1 MSDVSGMN
9 SSPNRSKELSF
20 WLLAAAVFLL
30 FTLPSL
36 LNATLDVGTT
46 QIIFPSGLIRWERW
60 NGQPPPVAAQVVVKN
75 FGESPV
81 SFSVLLSIDRVPVET
96 AQVESLNAYATDTLE
111 IPFALPESLGHL
123 VSCSTA
129 LTGDQQPANDRL
141 QEQFTVVPR
150 DVIFG
155 SMPPWD
161 TVTMGDLIM
170 LEARVHNFGPGS
182 DTFPVLL
189 AVTRVSDT
197 QLVFADTTPVQ
208 IDSGHAKYVFFHQ
221 WIPPN
226 SGVYRCLFRIDT
238 VPLVDAAGFFLL
250 VLPLGV
256 AEGPD
261 QSQPGARLVSVSP
274 NPMTDRASVRFR
286 LARQQSVRLYVCD
299 VTGRT
304 VAVLA
309 DGVLKSGSY
318 QRDWQAAPTV
328 PSGVYFLR
336 LETAGECDSRKLVL
350 TR

>member
-1 MSDVSGMN
+1 MRDVAEMD
-9 SSPNRSKELSF
+9 SPNRSKGRSL
-20 WLLAAAVFLL
+20 WLLAAVVSLL
-30 FTLPSL
+30 SMLPSL

-46 QIIFPSGLIRWERW
+46 QIIFPNGLVRWERW

-81 SFSVLLSIDRVPVET
+81 SFAVLLSVDSLLAGTVQVDSLA
-96 AQVESLNAYATDTLE
+96 AQATDTLE
-111 IPFALPESLGHL
+111 IPFPLPESLVHL

-208 IDSGHAKYVFFHQ
+208 IDSGHAKYVFSHQ

-226 SGVYRCLFRIDT
+226 PGVYRCLFRIDT
-238 VPLVDAAGFFLL
+238 VPLADTAGFFLL
-250 VLPLGV
+250 ILPLGV
-256 AEGPD
+256 EEGAD
-261 QSQPGARLVSVSP
+261 QSQPGVRLVSVSP
-274 NPMTDRASVRFR
+274 NPMTDRARVRFR

-318 QRDWQAAPTV
+318 QRDWRAAATIS
-328 PSGVYFLR
+328 SGVYLVR
-336 LETAGECDSRKLVL
+336 LETAGKCDSRKLVL